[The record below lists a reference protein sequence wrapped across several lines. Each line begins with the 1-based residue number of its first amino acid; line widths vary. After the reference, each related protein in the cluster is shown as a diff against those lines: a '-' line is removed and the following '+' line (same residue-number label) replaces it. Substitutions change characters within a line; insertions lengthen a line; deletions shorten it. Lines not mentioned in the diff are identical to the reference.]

1 MPSARS
7 SHRMGTIKGCCSMA
21 EWFSCADDGDW
32 AGSIVPLFLCVRKAG
47 WNKRRVN
54 MAWEGIHVQG
64 CIRQ

>member
-54 MAWEGIHVQG
+54 MA
-64 CIRQ
+64 